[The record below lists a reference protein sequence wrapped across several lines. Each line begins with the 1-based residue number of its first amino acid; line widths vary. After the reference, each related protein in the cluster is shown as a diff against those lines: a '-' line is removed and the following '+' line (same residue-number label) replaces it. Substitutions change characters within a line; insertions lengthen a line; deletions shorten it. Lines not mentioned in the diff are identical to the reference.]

1 VDRRH
6 IHHSRWF
13 ATLIAL
19 VVIVVGLRVYGV
31 DSISLRITWYRLRL
45 LSDCTE
51 TCLTQVDRLAAL
63 GDRGTRHLTWC
74 VGHDLDDV
82 QVAAIDILRDRKV
95 KRACPVLIRALDD
108 GTLKVRAAANEALEE
123 ISGESVGF
131 SPYLG
136 WNNRRN
142 EVRRWQDWW
151 LLQEGGP
158 PPSSASRVL
167 DHLAIDPPASGD

>member
-1 VDRRH
+1 MERRH

-13 ATLIAL
+13 AALIAL

-31 DSISLRITWYRLRL
+31 DSISLQIAWYRLRL
-45 LSDCTE
+45 LSDRTE
-51 TCLTQVDRLAAL
+51 TCLTQVNRLAAL
-63 GDRGTRHLTWC
+63 GDRGTRHLMWC

-95 KRACPVLIRALDD
+95 KRACPALIRALDD
-108 GTLKVRAAANEALEE
+108 GRQRVRAAANEGLEE

-131 SPYLG
+131 NPYLG

-142 EVRRWQDWW
+142 EVSQWQDWW
-151 LLQEGGP
+151 LSQKGGL

-167 DHLAIDPPASGD
+167 NHLAIDPPANGD